1 MPTTRLSLLNGLWA
15 VLVKDS
21 LCEFRTCYAL
31 SALFM
36 FALIS
41 LTSISMSIGVVSLS
55 AELTATLLWIIVFF
69 CAMAGLSRVFVQEQE
84 SGSIVVLRIYASGQ
98 AVILGKLLF
107 NVIMLFGLTFFVI
120 PLFIMFLNV
129 DIYRWPMFIMI
140 VILGDI
146 GIAATATITAALVAK
161 TQGKNALFTVLTFPI
176 LLPQFLNSISATTK
190 ILADTQPDMSEI
202 MFMATYNVV
211 IVIASSILFD
221 YLWYD

>member
-1 MPTTRLSLLNGLWA
+1 MPTIRLNLHNGIWA

-21 LCEFRTCYAL
+21 LCEFRTRYAL

-41 LTSISMSIGVVSLS
+41 LTSISMSIGVVSLP
-55 AELTATLLWIIVFF
+55 AELTAALLWIILFF

-84 SGSIVVLRIYASGQ
+84 SGSIVILRIYASGQ
-98 AVILGKLLF
+98 AVIFGKLLF
-107 NVIMLFGLTFFVI
+107 NMIMLFGLTFFII

-140 VILGDI
+140 LILGDI
-146 GIAATATITAALVAK
+146 GIAATATMTAALVAK
-161 TQGKNALFTVLTFPI
+161 TQGKNSLFTVLTFPL
-176 LLPQFLNSISATTK
+176 LLPQFLSSISATTK
-190 ILADTQPDMSEI
+190 VLADTQSDMSEI
-202 MFMATYNVV
+202 MFMAAYNVV
-211 IVIASSILFD
+211 IIIASSILFD